1 MSINYQA
8 IERDGMTK
16 IIALAKA
23 LCRIVNAVKHII
35 NGKFPDSEPIML
47 LIAAIEALC
56 PLIAEAEA
64 DAISYGGNNDVPSE
78 TPELT
83 PGIDPSRPP
92 AAAPDI
98 S

>member
-1 MSINYQA
+1 MSVNYQA

-23 LCRIVNAVKHII
+23 LCRIVGAVKHII

-64 DAISYGGNNDVPSE
+64 DAITYGGDNDVP
-78 TPELT
+78 LT
-83 PGIDPSRPP
+83 DPSEIAGINPSLPP
-92 AAAPDI
+92 APDPI
-98 S
+98 A